1 MFDKARTTIAGLAE
15 NDKPAEI
22 SAESMAVNGGMEEV
36 PDTMRN
42 CLSARTTIICGR
54 WYSPE
59 NQEQYINDCVR
70 KALSKP
76 PVYIAC
82 REDFSI
88 AHIQKELR
96 DVAHRQKQTKN
107 HCPAGPFLV

>member
-1 MFDKARTTIAGLAE
+1 MVDKGRTSIAGLGE

-36 PDTMRN
+36 PDTLRN
-42 CLSARTTIICGR
+42 RLSARITIISGR
-54 WYSPE
+54 SYSPQ
-59 NQEQYINDCVR
+59 NQEQYIHDCVR

-76 PVYIAC
+76 PVYIAR

-88 AHIQKELR
+88 AHI
-96 DVAHRQKQTKN
+96 
-107 HCPAGPFLV
+107 